1 MATII
6 LIDDNDSFVWAITR
20 VLQKSGYSVLATN
33 HGATALRHLDE
44 EPVDLVITDLNLPGI
59 DGLGIISEIRRRG
72 LKVPIIAVSRRD
84 SHGRQLQPA
93 ARPAIRGRPHHRKP
107 FLPNCLLEQVTELV
121 GSHALPADICT
132 AMI

>member
-72 LKVPIIAVSRRD
+72 LKVPIIAVSGEIPMGD
-84 SHGRQLQPA
+84 SFSLQRARQFGA
-93 ARPAIRGRPHHRKP
+93 DRIIAKP